1 MINRVIGI
9 DPGLM
14 ETGWGVIESSGQ
26 RIKYISSGVI
36 RTEASDP
43 LHKRLLKI
51 HIDLLEILDKY
62 HPNTSGIE
70 DTYVNVNSGS
80 SLKLSHA
87 RASAMLTLAI
97 RNCPVIEYPAKTV
110 KKSLVGNGKA
120 EKEQIQAMLVIL
132 LGGMLVKNKNEAD
145 ALAIAICHAHHI

>member
-14 ETGWGVIESSGQ
+14 ETGWGIIESSGQ
-26 RIKYISSGVI
+26 RIKYIASGVI
-36 RTEASDP
+36 KTESADP
-43 LHKRLLKI
+43 LPKRLLKI
-51 HIDLLEILDKY
+51 HTDLLEILDEY
-62 HPNTSGIE
+62 RPNTSGIE

-97 RNCPVIEYPAKTV
+97 RECIIAEYPAKTV